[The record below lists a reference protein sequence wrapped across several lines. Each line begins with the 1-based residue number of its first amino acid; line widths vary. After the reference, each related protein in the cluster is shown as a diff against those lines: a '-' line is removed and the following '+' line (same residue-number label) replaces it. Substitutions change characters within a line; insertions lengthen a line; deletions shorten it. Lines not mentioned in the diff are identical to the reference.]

1 MDGPPLSPG
10 SREWAWAATIYE
22 FHRMHTPVEAAD
34 GILVL
39 CSHDLRVAD
48 AAAELFLQG
57 AGRWIC
63 FSGGFGTGPHSGAN
77 LNGWTRPEAEIFAER
92 AVELGVPSD
101 RVHVENRAKNTG
113 AFSSGGGARR
123 RPLSQERTSAS
134 RARSSTTE
142 TCRTSRCSLCRSPSW
157 SGAPTLRSCGSQR
170 PGAHLR
176 GPSPDL
182 LAS

>member
-48 AAAELFLQG
+48 TAAELFLQG

-113 AFSSGGGARR
+113 AFSFGGGARR
-123 RPLSQERTSAS
+123 RPLS
-134 RARSSTTE
+134 
-142 TCRTSRCSLCRSPSW
+142 
-157 SGAPTLRSCGSQR
+157 
-170 PGAHLR
+170 
-176 GPSPDL
+176 
-182 LAS
+182 